1 VNAGHGA
8 ASVAAA
14 REDLETL
21 YADAL
26 VQLDCIEAN
35 SEEISNAL
43 LRGITRM
50 MVVDARQILLGNV
63 KWSQDQVDYLVRQV
77 LSGEL
82 AASVP
87 GIVK

>member
-1 VNAGHGA
+1 MNAGHGTG
-8 ASVAAA
+8 SVAVAQ
-14 REDLETL
+14 EDLDTL

-26 VQLDCIEAN
+26 VQLDFIEAN

-50 MVVDARQILLGNV
+50 MVIDARQILLGNV
-63 KWSQDQVDYLVRQV
+63 KWSQDQVDCLVRQII
-77 LSGEL
+77 SGEF